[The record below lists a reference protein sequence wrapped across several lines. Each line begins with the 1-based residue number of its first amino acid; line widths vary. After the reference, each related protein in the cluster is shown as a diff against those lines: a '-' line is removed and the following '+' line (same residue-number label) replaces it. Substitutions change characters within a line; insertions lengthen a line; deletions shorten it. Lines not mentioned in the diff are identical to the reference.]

1 MHGKQLL
8 KQAIEDYIIDPAAN
22 NKAFM
27 VHKLLI
33 KKNISTQNYC
43 VIISL
48 LCIIKMKKRWNLTEI
63 I

>member
-1 MHGKQLL
+1 MILPLIFNFFVK
-8 KQAIEDYIIDPAAN
+8 I
-22 NKAFM
+22 
-27 VHKLLI
+27 I

-43 VIISL
+43 VIIPL